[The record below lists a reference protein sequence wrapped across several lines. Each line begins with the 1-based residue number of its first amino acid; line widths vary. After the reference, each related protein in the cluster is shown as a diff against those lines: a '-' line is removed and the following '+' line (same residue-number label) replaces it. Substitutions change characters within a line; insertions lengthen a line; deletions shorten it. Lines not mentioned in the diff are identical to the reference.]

1 MQWCLNNAPKNW
13 QHSQNQKNKNKNKN
27 KIEKLYTSVTWTEI
41 GIG

>member
-13 QHSQNQKNKNKNKN
+13 QHSQNQKNKNKNK
-27 KIEKLYTSVTWTEI
+27 IEKLYTSVTWTEI